1 METPLFGSQKR
12 IGARALFLG
21 QRLDLRALEQANRL
35 ASAPLLVSAGSN
47 GAAVLFRYGVAV
59 FFGMDAIEEVAF
71 LEDLKRLVVEP
82 IAQPE
87 YEVITIVADPG
98 HAERVEQTHLYLH
111 KFTVERLQLV
121 ADVLAKSV
129 VLAFYE
135 SSLAQS
141 FDRIEPLA
149 VDLQRGGRGRHQG
162 RELLRHIG
170 DTLLIH
176 GKTVGRVEVL
186 EKPEVLWEHPELER
200 LYLRLE
206 DEYEL
211 RERHIALERKLDL
224 IARTAE
230 TLLGLLQSKRSLRV
244 EWYIVILIVAEIL
257 LTLYEMFFRHTS

>member
-1 METPLFGSQKR
+1 METPLFGSQRR
-12 IGARALFLG
+12 IGARALFFG
-21 QRLDLRALEQANRL
+21 QRLDLRALEQADRL
-35 ASAPLLVSAGSN
+35 ATSPLLVSAGSN
-47 GAAVLFRYGVAV
+47 GAAVLFRYGVVV
-59 FFGMDAIEEVAF
+59 FFGMDAIEEVSF
-71 LEDLKRLVVEP
+71 LEDLKSLVIEP
-82 IAQPE
+82 FPQPE
-87 YEVITIVADPG
+87 YEVMSIIADPG
-98 HAERVEQTHLYLH
+98 HAERVEQTQLFLH
-111 KFTVERLQLV
+111 KFTIERLQLV

-135 SSLAQS
+135 SSLANS

-149 VDLQRGGRGRHQG
+149 ADLQRGGRGGHEG

-176 GKTVGRVEVL
+176 AKTIGRVEVL

-200 LYLRLE
+200 LYMRLE

-211 RERHIALERKLDL
+211 RERHIALERKLEL

-244 EWYIVILIVAEIL
+244 EWYIVILIVVEVM
-257 LTLYEMFFRHTS
+257 LTLYEMFFRHTA

>member
-1 METPLFGSQKR
+1 METPLFGNHTR

-21 QRLDLRALEQANRL
+21 QRLDLRAFEQAKRL
-35 ASAPLLVSAGSN
+35 ATAPLLVSAGGS
-47 GAAVLFRYGVAV
+47 GAAVLFRYGVVV

-71 LEDLKRLVVEP
+71 LEDLNRLVVEP
-82 IAQPE
+82 FPQPE

-98 HAERVEQTHLYLH
+98 RVERVEQTQLYLH

-135 SSLAQS
+135 TGLAQS

-149 VDLQRGGRGRHQG
+149 ADLQRGGRGRHQG

-200 LYLRLE
+200 LYMRLE

-211 RERHIALERKLDL
+211 RERHSALERKLEL

-230 TLLGLLQSKRSLRV
+230 TLLGLLQNKRSLRV
-244 EWYIVILIVAEIL
+244 EWYIVILIVAEIM
-257 LTLYEMFFRHTS
+257 LTLYEMFIRHAL